1 MKKNESKA
9 TSDLTRSQSL
19 SEPTVHARPRPFGTV
34 RFGSHSMSALTA
46 ALIPGLVSGFVLG
59 IIVASFMPQTMP
71 WIIKALIVTAAFC
84 PVSVSL
90 CWVILVDTDTLPG
103 ADQHAGENIENHW
116 YGKAEQL
123 SYRIFLGVV
132 SFSCLLASLLGKDQ
146 WAFMLVC
153 ILIAMLLVFVLAYTI
168 MRFISRG

>member
-19 SEPTVHARPRPFGTV
+19 SEPTAHARPRPFGTV

-123 SYRIFLGVV
+123 SYRIFFG
-132 SFSCLLASLLGKDQ
+132 SCFFQLPAGQ
-146 WAFMLVC
+146 
-153 ILIAMLLVFVLAYTI
+153 FV
-168 MRFISRG
+168 G